1 MAFNRYKL
9 LVTPNRTMQ
18 TVPGV
23 VISKRTTDK
32 YVIYNYD
39 KMRFDTIAAEI
50 YGNDLYNWVISLGNP
65 EYPLEFDI
73 PNNTVIRV
81 PFPINDVLV
90 EYESKVANNKDK

>member
-9 LVTPNRTMQ
+9 LITPNRKMQ

-23 VISKRTTDK
+23 VISKRNTDK

-39 KMRFDTIAAEI
+39 KMRFDTISAEI

-81 PFPINDVLV
+81 PFPLNDALV
-90 EYESKVANNKDK
+90 EYESKIANNKDK